1 MEKVT
6 SVGSKINWFDIGFQ
20 IVVFALLIALI
31 VFLIKFFKK
40 VRK

>member
-6 SVGSKINWFDIGFQ
+6 NVGSEINWFDVGYQ
-20 IVVFALLIALI
+20 IVVFVLLIALI